1 MQLKLEEIKKLFR
14 YTIVYHVIA
23 IYAVIFV
30 FGSAALY
37 GSYVLYNSWNT
48 LSNLSVEVDNYK
60 SSVEF
65 ISKNRDLVSQ
75 NVDEYNKTLEALIPD
90 EESYFSVVTALE
102 KLASETGIIIKSYTI
117 DLEST
122 NVSKLSLRVE
132 VTATP
137 ESLEK
142 ILNDYAYA
150 GGRLITIEKVELS
163 NLGEAR
169 NVFLFN
175 FYHQQ
180 YTVGTP
186 VTQEKLTKK
195 DIELIE
201 DIQSRMQP

>member
-1 MQLKLEEIKKLFR
+1 MQFKLEEIKKLFR
-14 YTIVYHVIA
+14 YTIAYHVIA
-23 IYAVIFV
+23 IYFVVIV
-30 FGSAALY
+30 FGIGALY
-37 GSYVLYNSWNT
+37 ISFILYNSWNT
-48 LSNLSVEVDNYK
+48 LSNLSVEVENYK

-65 ISKNRDLVSQ
+65 ISKNRDLVYQ

-102 KLASETGIIIKSYTI
+102 KLASETGITIQSYTI

-132 VTATP
+132 VTATE

-142 ILNDYAYA
+142 ILNNYAYT

-175 FYHQQ
+175 FYHQP
-180 YTVGTP
+180 YTVGTS

-195 DIELIE
+195 DIDLIE
-201 DIQSRMQP
+201 DIQSRMKP